1 MAAEFVGGA
10 VFSAFLQVAFDR
22 VASRDV
28 VNFLKGNKGI
38 GGLVE
43 KLKIV
48 MISADSVL
56 SDAEEKQFEYPNV
69 KRWLD
74 ELKDAVYV
82 ADDLLDEIA
91 TEALRS
97 KLEAEFQTSTNKVW
111 GFFSTF
117 ANSFD
122 KRIQSDLEKIL
133 DRLEF
138 IIKQKDAL
146 GLVASVALKDA
157 PGLKAVQSGPL
168 TTSYPEEY
176 GVFGREKD
184 KEAIFEKFQS
194 NGASVDGIC
203 VVTIV
208 GMGGVGK
215 TTLARFVFNDKRVKE
230 SFDLK
235 AWVCVSENFDS
246 DRIVKTI
253 SEAIPNDQNMN
264 SPQNE
269 LREKFNGKKIFL
281 VLDDFW
287 NENYCDWAE
296 LLRVFKCG
304 AKEIKIIITTRSEKV
319 ATNVRTVKEAVSL
332 EKLSDEECW
341 SLFEKHAF
349 INGKAGEFPIL
360 EDIGKQIV
368 QKCKGLPLAAKTLGG
383 LLRCKQDPKEWRMIL
398 KSEIWNLP
406 KEKSSILSALRL
418 SYHYLPSHL
427 KHCFAYC
434 SILPK
439 DYEFKKEELVLL
451 WMSQD

>member
-1 MAAEFVGGA
+1 MAAEVVGGA

-28 VNFLKGNKGI
+28 VNFLKGNKRI

-48 MISADSVL
+48 LLPANAVL
-56 SDAEEKQFEYPNV
+56 NDAEERQFTDSNV
-69 KRWLD
+69 KQWLD

-97 KLEAEFQTSTNKVW
+97 KSEAEIQTFTSKVR
-111 GFFSTF
+111 GIFS
-117 ANSFD
+117 NSVSSFD
-122 KRIQSDLEKIL
+122 KRIESELEKIL
-133 DRLEF
+133 DRLEY
-138 IIKQKDAL
+138 IIKQKDTL
-146 GLVASVALKDA
+146 GLVASVALKDT
-157 PGLKAVQSGPL
+157 PGLKVVQSRPL
-168 TTSYPEEY
+168 TNSFPEEY
-176 GVFGREKD
+176 VFGRD
-184 KEAIFEKFQS
+184 QNKEAIFERFQS
-194 NGASVDGIC
+194 NGASDDEIC
-203 VVTIV
+203 VVPIV

-215 TTLARFVFNDKRVKE
+215 TTLARFVFNDKRVEE

-235 AWVCVSENFDS
+235 AWVCVSENFDG

-253 SEAIPNDQNMN
+253 LETISNDQNMN
-264 SPQNE
+264 SPQNK
-269 LREKFNGKKIFL
+269 LREKFVGKKIFL

-287 NENYCDWAE
+287 NENYCDWDE
-296 LLRVFKCG
+296 LRRVFKCG

-319 ATNVRTVKEAVSL
+319 ATNVLTVKEAVSL

-383 LLRCKQDPKEWRMIL
+383 LLHCKQDPKEWRMIL

-406 KEKSSILSALRL
+406 KEKSSILPVLRL
-418 SYHYLPSHL
+418 SYHFLPSHL